1 MKSLRSVSSPLS
13 SDSELDDELCI
24 GLLEGLDLL
33 LSGAALL
40 EPRAT
45 AAVLRGEEEEW
56 LITVALVDFLA

>member
-13 SDSELDDELCI
+13 SDSELDDELCT

-33 LSGAALL
+33 LGSAALL
-40 EPRAT
+40 EPRA
-45 AAVLRGEEEEW
+45 AAVLRGEEEW